1 MYRTDD
7 DDDVLRLVR
16 YAWLGPALRGG
27 AALCFGA
34 VALSLPMLTANV
46 LLLAFVAFMVIHG
59 AADLVQSGRR
69 ARHGSRWAA
78 LLGRG
83 LLCLAAGAAT
93 VVGPQSIEIVLV
105 ACMGAWAMMTGLL
118 EGAVAYRLRHLAY
131 GAWLLGVAAPLS
143 LVFGARVLLHPSG
156 DIRGIAWVSGAYAL
170 LYGGLQLV
178 VALWIRTLFQPPSRA

>member
-1 MYRTDD
+1 MYSADD
-7 DDDVLRLVR
+7 DAVLRIVR

-46 LLLAFVAFMVIHG
+46 LLLAFVAFLLIHG

-69 ARHGSRWAA
+69 TRDGTRRAA

-83 LLCLAAGAAT
+83 LLALAAGAVT
-93 VVGPQSIEIVLV
+93 VVAPQSVEIVLV
-105 ACMGAWAMMTGLL
+105 VCMGAWALMTGLL
-118 EGAVAYRLRHLAY
+118 EAAIAWRLRHLAY
-131 GAWLLGVAAPLS
+131 GAWLMGVAAPLS
-143 LVFGARVLLHPSG
+143 LVFGAVVLLHPSD
-156 DIRGIAWVSGAYAL
+156 DIRGIAWVSGAYAV

-178 VALWIRTLFQPPSRA
+178 VALWIRSLFRPPSRA